1 MNETPDTPI
10 SALSLM
16 PSTAAEVG
24 RFSKGLIDSVRNGE
38 TNPLKLLIMLR
49 ALEAVSETVREEIE
63 EEILTEAEKHAE
75 KKFDVFGATVERTEV
90 GTKYHYLKTGDIE
103 YEQLYT
109 ETESLKKRLKEREE
123 FLKALKSPLQLVNE
137 DTGETYQVH
146 PPHKTSK
153 SGVKVYLASR
163 R

>member
-1 MNETPDTPI
+1 MNELPTTAI
-10 SALSLM
+10 STLRLM
-16 PSTAAEVG
+16 PTKASEVG
-24 RFSKGLIDSVRNGE
+24 VFSHQIIKAVQNGE
-38 TNPLKLLIMLR
+38 ANPLEVLIMLR

-63 EEILTEAEKHAE
+63 DEILTEAEKHAE

-90 GTKYHYLKTGDIE
+90 GTRYHYLKTGDIE

-109 ETESLKKRLKEREE
+109 ETESLKRRLKEREE
-123 FLKALKSPLQLVNE
+123 FLKALKEPMQLVNME
-137 DTGETYQVH
+137 TGETYQVH

-163 R
+163 K